1 MIFSMLVV
9 PHVVDKIFF
18 EEGEEKKVVLVKN
31 TVTYYLVK
39 HFLILR
45 HTFIFPRARENT
57 ILTKADFRA
66 LKRDKETTTT
76 MYFCGF

>member
-31 TVTYYLVK
+31 TVTYYLESNAINDPSQIK
-39 HFLILR
+39 TRLYQ
-45 HTFIFPRARENT
+45 
-57 ILTKADFRA
+57 D
-66 LKRDKETTTT
+66 
-76 MYFCGF
+76 GS

>member
-45 HTFIFPRARENT
+45 HTFIFP
-57 ILTKADFRA
+57 
-66 LKRDKETTTT
+66 
-76 MYFCGF
+76 

>member
-1 MIFSMLVV
+1 MIFSMLAV

-45 HTFIFPRARENT
+45 HTFIFP
-57 ILTKADFRA
+57 
-66 LKRDKETTTT
+66 
-76 MYFCGF
+76 